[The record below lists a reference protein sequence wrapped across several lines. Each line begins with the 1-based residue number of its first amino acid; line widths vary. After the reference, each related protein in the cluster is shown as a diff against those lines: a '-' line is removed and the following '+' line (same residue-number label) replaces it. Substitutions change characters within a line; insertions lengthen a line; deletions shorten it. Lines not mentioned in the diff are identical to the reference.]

1 VINAFNAAGLA
12 VMHSSGTSGRHT
24 FIPRDMKTFKAAQYA
39 VMKLRASMI
48 DVNVD
53 HALLLFPNRTKINLF
68 NGRATSFTYDMFED
82 VHYAM
87 DYAITTEVTRGLWVG
102 TKS

>member
-53 HALLLFPNRTKINLF
+53 HALLLFPNPTKTNLF
-68 NGRATSFTYDMFED
+68 IGRATSFTYDMFED

-102 TKS
+102 IKS